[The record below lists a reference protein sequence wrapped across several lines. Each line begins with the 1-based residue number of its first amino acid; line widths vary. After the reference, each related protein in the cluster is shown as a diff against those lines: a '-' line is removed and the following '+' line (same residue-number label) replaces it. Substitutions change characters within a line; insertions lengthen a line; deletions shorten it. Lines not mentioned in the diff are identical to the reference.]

1 MCLLIFVNKMN
12 HKSRLIVSLSPYLK
26 EKVVDISKKYGCSQ
40 AEILRM
46 GLIRL
51 MEEEK

>member
-1 MCLLIFVNKMN
+1 MFLINMN
-12 HKSRLIVSLSPYLK
+12 RTTRVIVSLSPYLK
-26 EKVVDISKKYGCSQ
+26 EKLMLKSDEYGCSQ

-51 MEEEK
+51 LEVER